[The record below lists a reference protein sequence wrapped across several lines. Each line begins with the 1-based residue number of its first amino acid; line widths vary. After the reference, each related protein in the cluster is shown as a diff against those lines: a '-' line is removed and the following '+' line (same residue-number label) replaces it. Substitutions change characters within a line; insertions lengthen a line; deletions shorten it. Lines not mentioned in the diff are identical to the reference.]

1 MWSVVDINP
10 FRSLSAVLCCRSTY
24 RQDMI
29 SFQLDRKGH
38 GRETMSAAKRDSPT
52 ILLWLFAVAAMVR
65 LIFLLVVRPPFETLY
80 WELST
85 SLLREGTLAID
96 GTRTTN
102 FEPLYPLFLAALRLL
117 SRDHVLIVQVFQTV
131 IASLGTIY
139 MYRLAQALT
148 GRGQI
153 AAIAAS
159 LYAIHPLLIRQ
170 AAAPADLTLAT
181 TLLVVFAYYFVTGV
195 TTAGMA
201 LAGSVLGLVVL
212 TRAMT
217 APIVA
222 FAVAL
227 LVAERRFRATLALT
241 AAVVVLVLPFLVRN
255 QSVNGSWWPTRS
267 GLNLYIGNSPYT
279 AALLPHDDLD
289 ILEAQASALIDGE
302 LSHFSGGSPEF
313 DRAADALL
321 TRHAVDY
328 MAEHPLGTLRQK
340 VLNGLYFFS
349 PWLVPFDVA
358 TPETR
363 VVIDPSGRVVVKSA
377 QPRPRVEVI
386 AYAAFY
392 APVLAAAL
400 IGIYLRR
407 RDFRRDAMLWCI
419 AANFIAV
426 HALYVPATR
435 YRAPMEFV
443 LLFYSAVALQHW
455 LPKSWT
461 AMSGASH
468 KSCGQTD
475 HRFNV
480 E

>member
-1 MWSVVDINP
+1 
-10 FRSLSAVLCCRSTY
+10 
-24 RQDMI
+24 
-29 SFQLDRKGH
+29 
-38 GRETMSAAKRDSPT
+38 MSAAKRDSPT
-52 ILLWLFAVAAMVR
+52 ILLWLFALAAMVR

-117 SRDHVLIVQVFQTV
+117 SGDHVLIVQVFQTV

-241 AAVVVLVLPFLVRN
+241 AAVVVLVLLFLVRN

-267 GLNLYIGNSPYT
+267 GLNL
-279 AALLPHDDLD
+279 
-289 ILEAQASALIDGE
+289 
-302 LSHFSGGSPEF
+302 
-313 DRAADALL
+313 
-321 TRHAVDY
+321 
-328 MAEHPLGTLRQK
+328 
-340 VLNGLYFFS
+340 
-349 PWLVPFDVA
+349 
-358 TPETR
+358 
-363 VVIDPSGRVVVKSA
+363 
-377 QPRPRVEVI
+377 
-386 AYAAFY
+386 
-392 APVLAAAL
+392 
-400 IGIYLRR
+400 
-407 RDFRRDAMLWCI
+407 
-419 AANFIAV
+419 
-426 HALYVPATR
+426 
-435 YRAPMEFV
+435 
-443 LLFYSAVALQHW
+443 
-455 LPKSWT
+455 
-461 AMSGASH
+461 
-468 KSCGQTD
+468 
-475 HRFNV
+475 
-480 E
+480 